1 MRIAI
6 NARFLLTGKLEGIGW
21 FTYEICKR
29 LVQQHPEHEF
39 VFFFDRPFDPEF
51 IFGKNV
57 TPVVLFPPARHP
69 FLFFAWFEFAVT
81 RALKRHKI
89 DVFFSPDGFMS
100 LTSKVP
106 TLLTIHDLAYAHF
119 PEQIRFM
126 DRKYYQYFMP
136 RFARKAAKITTVS
149 EFTKQDIMTQLSLSS
164 DKIDVVYNG
173 CRTFFT
179 PMSIAEKAA
188 VKNQY
193 SGGEDYF
200 VYIGAIHPRKNVH
213 RLISAFDAYKQRSN
227 SKAKLLLGGRFAWQV
242 GAVKDAFDQT
252 EYKDDILFLGY
263 LNTTELHHITASALA
278 MVYVS
283 TFEGFGVP
291 LLEAMHCDVPTITS
305 TTSSMPE
312 VVGDAGICIAPEDVE
327 GIADAM
333 FRVER
338 DTALRAML
346 IERGRLQRQ
355 KFSWDISANQI
366 WAEILELGNGQAD
379 L

>member
-6 NARFLLTGKLEGIGW
+6 NARFLLQGKLEGIGW

-39 VFFFDRPFDPEF
+39 VFFFDRPYDPEF
-51 IFGKNV
+51 IFGENV

-69 FLFFAWFEFAVT
+69 FLFFAWFEIAVT
-81 RALKRHKI
+81 LALKRYKI
-89 DVFFSPDGFMS
+89 DVFFSPDGFTS
-100 LTSKVP
+100 LSTNVP

-136 RFARKAAKITTVS
+136 RFARKAMKLTTVS
-149 EFTKQDIMTQLSLSS
+149 AFTKQDMVTQLNLPSS
-164 DKIDVVYNG
+164 KIDVVYNG
-173 CRTFFT
+173 CRTFFK
-179 PMSIAEKAA
+179 PLPVFDQAI
-188 VKNQY
+188 VKHKY
-193 SGGEDYF
+193 SSDENYF
-200 VYIGAIHPRKNVH
+200 LYVGAIHPRKNVH
-213 RLISAFDAYKQRSN
+213 RLLAAFDDYKKRSG
-227 SKAKLLLGGRFAWQV
+227 SKTKLLLGGRFAWQV
-242 GAVKDAFDQT
+242 GAVKDAFDQA
-252 EYKDDILFLGY
+252 EHKKDIIFLGY
-263 LNTTELHHITASALA
+263 LNIGELHQITASALA

-312 VVGDAGICIAPEDVE
+312 VVGDAGICVAPEDVA
-327 GIADAM
+327 GITNAM
-333 FRVER
+333 FEIEQNQ
-338 DTALRAML
+338 DLRNTL

-355 KFSWDISANQI
+355 KFSWDISAHQI
-366 WAEILELGNGQAD
+366 WELILGLKQ
-379 L
+379 

>member
-1 MRIAI
+1 
-6 NARFLLTGKLEGIGW
+6 
-21 FTYEICKR
+21 
-29 LVQQHPEHEF
+29 
-39 VFFFDRPFDPEF
+39 
-51 IFGKNV
+51 
-57 TPVVLFPPARHP
+57 
-69 FLFFAWFEFAVT
+69 
-81 RALKRHKI
+81 
-89 DVFFSPDGFMS
+89 
-100 LTSKVP
+100 
-106 TLLTIHDLAYAHF
+106 
-119 PEQIRFM
+119 
-126 DRKYYQYFMP
+126 
-136 RFARKAAKITTVS
+136 
-149 EFTKQDIMTQLSLSS
+149 
-164 DKIDVVYNG
+164 
-173 CRTFFT
+173 
-179 PMSIAEKAA
+179 
-188 VKNQY
+188 
-193 SGGEDYF
+193 
-200 VYIGAIHPRKNVH
+200 
-213 RLISAFDAYKQRSN
+213 
-227 SKAKLLLGGRFAWQV
+227 
-242 GAVKDAFDQT
+242 
-252 EYKDDILFLGY
+252 
-263 LNTTELHHITASALA
+263 